1 LVDTARFIDLPPRSR
16 NEALANLMRRIGV
29 CEERGSGVDK
39 AIDAIEGSQL
49 PPADIR
55 SDEQST
61 KVTIFGP
68 KPFADL
74 TNEERVLGCYQHAC
88 LRFVNTHS
96 GITNGTLRL
105 RFGVA
110 ERNSAQ
116 ISRVLNQA
124 VDLKLIK
131 PSDNWSARAGS
142 YLPFWA

>member
-1 LVDTARFIDLPPRSR
+1 
-16 NEALANLMRRIGV
+16 MRRIGV

-39 AIDAIEGSQL
+39 AIDAIEAAHL

-55 SDEQST
+55 ADGPST

-68 KPFADL
+68 RTFAEL
-74 TNEERVLGCYQHAC
+74 TTEERVVGCYQHAS
-88 LRFVNTHS
+88 LRFVNTRQ

-116 ISRVLNQA
+116 ISRVLTQA
-124 VDLKLIK
+124 VDMKVIK
-131 PSDNWSARAGS
+131 PSENWSARAGA
-142 YLPFWA
+142 YLPWWA